1 MERPTRRIRDEHDL
15 TQDARR
21 DSSMLS
27 CFVGRL
33 VICLLFVTVL
43 PGCVSPAMH
52 SFREQVQ
59 SPSEVAREVTAV
71 IKSSASVPSVWLV
84 QLTNAPEGPPLIR
97 LLAPV
102 DDNNNAVG
110 NAWPHA
116 DALLPSQP
124 LPPLTLPGG
133 SRDVSLGS
141 VRELERPHDT
151 PESEPRSLVS
161 RSDSRPVSLWDSIES
176 DHRNF
181 YSCESLTWLG
191 VGFAGGAVVANTSM
205 DAHFFDFFRE
215 NVRDAKSDDWAKSLH
230 LNKEIGNGLYT
241 LPLFG
246 TAAIAGRV
254 FDDFEPARLAGEW
267 GDRSL
272 RTFLVGAPPLI
283 ATQLLTG
290 ASRPFEISKTEHNS
304 HWHPFQDDNGVSGHA
319 FMGAIP
325 FLSAAKMVENPWARG
340 VLYFGSTLPGL
351 SRINDGAH
359 YGSQVALGWWLAFLA
374 AEAVDDT
381 HDELGSW
388 KVVPLPLS
396 SGQGIGVEW
405 RW

>member
-1 MERPTRRIRDEHDL
+1 MLSPKRRCDCSMKSRIR
-15 TQDARR
+15 
-21 DSSMLS
+21 
-27 CFVGRL
+27 VG
-33 VICLLFVTVL
+33 LLLLMSVL
-43 PGCVSPAMH
+43 AGCVSPAMQPLRDH
-52 SFREQVQ
+52 AWTRDPIVSVVAAKLVSSTLAPSFL
-59 SPSEVAREVTAV
+59 
-71 IKSSASVPSVWLV
+71 LV
-84 QLTNAPEGPPLIR
+84 QLSNAPEGPPLIR

-102 DDNNNAVG
+102 DEDNKAIG
-110 NAWPHA
+110 YQWPA
-116 DALLPSQP
+116 TQTMEPRSS
-124 LPPLTLPGG
+124 LPPVAPKGEL
-133 SRDVSLGS
+133 RDISFES
-141 VRELERPHDT
+141 ARELERPDDAA
-151 PESEPRSLVS
+151 ESEPGLLAPRGEAS
-161 RSDSRPVSLWDSIES
+161 PVSLWDSIGS

-181 YSCESLTWLG
+181 YSRESLTWLG
-191 VGFAGGAVVANTSM
+191 VGFAGGAVMANTSM
-205 DAHFFDFFRE
+205 DAHFFDFFQR
-215 NVRDAKSDDWAKSLH
+215 NVRDANSDDWTESLH

-283 ATQLLTG
+283 GTQLLTG
-290 ASRPFEISKTEHNS
+290 ASRPFEISRNEHNS
-304 HWHPFQDDNGVSGHA
+304 HWHPFKDNNGVSGHA

-374 AEAVDDT
+374 SEAVDDT

-388 KVVPLPLS
+388 KIVPLPLS
-396 SGQGIGVEW
+396 SGQGVGVEW
-405 RW
+405 SW